1 MPKQESPLHQLNHF
15 LPEGSFEDVSFYLL
29 EYKVHLTVTRERLT
43 KLGDY
48 RNKHLNKNHRISV
61 NGNLNK
67 FSFLITLLH
76 ELGHLVA
83 YEKYGNRIQA
93 HGAQWKSEYGNILA
107 GFISKKIF
115 PLDIEKELLRTLRN
129 PAASSCAEA
138 PLLRILKKYDPHKP
152 GIFLLEELPAESL
165 FRFKNE
171 RIYKKGN
178 KQRTRFLCRDMANNR
193 LFLFSPVTEV
203 EWVRH
208 EAGKDFTVNQ

>member
-1 MPKQESPLHQLNHF
+1 MHKKESPLDQLNHF
-15 LPEGSFEDVSFYLL
+15 LPDGSFEDVAFYLN

-83 YEKYGNRIQA
+83 HEKYGNRIQA
-93 HGAQWKSEYGNILA
+93 HGAEWKNEFSRILA
-107 GFISKKIF
+107 RFISKNIF
-115 PLDIEKELLRTLRN
+115 PADIENELLKTLRS

-138 PLLRILKKYDPHKP
+138 ELTKVLKKYDPHKP
-152 GIFLLEELPAESL
+152 GVF
-165 FRFKNE
+165 
-171 RIYKKGN
+171 Y
-178 KQRTRFLCRDMANNR
+178 
-193 LFLFSPVTEV
+193 
-203 EWVRH
+203 
-208 EAGKDFTVNQ
+208 

>member
-1 MPKQESPLHQLNHF
+1 MPKKESPLHQLNNF
-15 LPEGSFEDVSFYLL
+15 LPESSFEDVVYYLV
-29 EYKVHLTVTRERLT
+29 EYKVHLTITRERLT

-48 RNKHLNKNHRISV
+48 RNKHLDKNHRISV

-93 HGAQWKSEYGNILA
+93 HGAQWKNEYGNILA
-107 GFISKKIF
+107 RFISKKIF
-115 PLDIEKELLRTLRN
+115 PGDIEKELLRTLSN

-138 PLLRILKKYDPHKP
+138 PLLRVLKRYDPHKP
-152 GIFLLEELPAESL
+152 GVFLLEELPHESL
-165 FRFKNE
+165 FRFKNGN
-171 RIYKKGN
+171 IYKKGER
-178 KQRTRFLCRDMANNR
+178 QRTRFLCQDISNKR

-203 EWVRH
+203 ELV
-208 EAGKDFTVNQ
+208 EKND

>member
-1 MPKQESPLHQLNHF
+1 MHKKESPLHHLNNF
-15 LPEGSFEDVSFYLL
+15 LPERSYEDVAFYLI
-29 EYKVHLTVTRERLT
+29 EYKVHLTVTRERMT

-48 RNKHLNKNHRISV
+48 RNKHLDKNHRISV

-93 HGAQWKSEYGNILA
+93 HGVQWKNEYGNILA
-107 GFISKKIF
+107 RFISKKIF
-115 PLDIEKELLRTLRN
+115 PPDIEKELLKTLKN
-129 PAASSCAEA
+129 PGASSCAEA
-138 PLLRILKKYDPHKP
+138 PLLRILKKYDPHKA
-152 GIFLLEELPAESL
+152 GVFLLEELPQESL
-165 FRFKNE
+165 FRFKNG

-178 KQRTRFLCRDMANNR
+178 KQRTRFLCRDMKNSR

-203 EWVRH
+203 ELV
-208 EAGKDFTVNQ
+208 KNDV